1 MAQHNLIP
9 FNYDFSDFSSPSLHS
24 RHTNTLNIQSLT
36 WVHRLHQHSFS
47 MLTLK
52 HLHRVIPTHCSR
64 PNFMLL
70 SRQPSLCLGPGEVCL
85 LVSLSFAY
93 VVNVRLSLYF
103 CVYCQSRSSLWASTE
118 AGAVSVVLCTE
129 CSAAGM
135 VPGVQL
141 GNSKYSILGE
151 LTNEGSKY
159 IKRSTKDSNSM
170 SQGPP
175 EKQNQ

>member
-9 FNYDFSDFSSPSLHS
+9 FNYDFSDFSSPSIHS
-24 RHTNTLNIQSLT
+24 RHTNTLNMQSLI
-36 WVHRLHQHSFS
+36 WVQRLRKHSFS

-52 HLHRVIPTHCSR
+52 HLRRVIPTHCSR
-64 PNFMLL
+64 PKFMLI
-70 SRQPSLCLGPGEVCL
+70 SCQPSLCLGPRWSVSFSFPL
-85 LVSLSFAY
+85 LYLCCKCKTLAIF
-93 VVNVRLSLYF
+93 L
-103 CVYCQSRSSLWASTE
+103 YCQSRSSLWASTE

-129 CSAAGM
+129 CSAAGI